1 MRVLTALSQLF
12 QRRPVAAPAP
22 DTGVLALEVGGSGP
36 RFIGCLDRL
45 LLGSEDRAILFD
57 RPARCIRFSWSSQTI
72 PFAAVRSVTLHAS
85 QGPRSDQG
93 YELRFEGQAGVL
105 LAINDGRRMRA
116 SDEATVRAIERVAR
130 VLAEH
135 VN

>member
-1 MRVLTALSQLF
+1 
-12 QRRPVAAPAP
+12 
-22 DTGVLALEVGGSGP
+22 
-36 RFIGCLDRL
+36 
-45 LLGSEDRAILFD
+45 
-57 RPARCIRFSWSSQTI
+57 
-72 PFAAVRSVTLHAS
+72 VRSVTLHAS
-85 QGPRSDQG
+85 QGQRSDQG

-135 VN
+135 VS